1 MTTTQPSGY
10 ITDAIRRQFREDGV
24 VLLKGVLEP
33 TWMDLVQ
40 LGIRRN
46 RKQPGPYAQRHYP
59 DTPREFY
66 DDYCN
71 YHAIPEYQMLLE
83 RSPIVDVVAD
93 VMESER
99 LWLFYEQIF
108 IKKPPEADAG
118 EARRT
123 PWHQDSTYWITRPTD
138 RQQCAFWITL
148 DDTPIEESLEYVK
161 GSHLGP
167 TYAGTSFD
175 YTDET
180 KAFQPGY
187 EPIPDIEADRDSFD
201 IVSFAIER
209 GDVLMF
215 HPNMLHGGGAGKTG
229 KGRRTLSIRFFGDDV
244 TYEPRDLPEPPYPGH
259 HAVNTTGEPLRGH
272 WHPQLR

>member
-1 MTTTQPSGY
+1 MSTRTSHTY
-10 ITDAIRRQFREDGV
+10 VTDDMRRTFREDGV
-24 VLLKGVLEP
+24 VLLKGVLEE
-33 TWMDLVQ
+33 TWMKLVQ

-46 RKQPGPYAQRHYP
+46 RQTPGPYAQRHYP

-71 YHAIPEYQMLLE
+71 YFAILEYQMLLE

-93 VMESER
+93 VMESEH

-108 IKKPPEADAG
+108 LKRPPEEG
-118 EARRT
+118 GVARRT
-123 PWHQDSTYWITRPTD
+123 PWHQDSTYWITDPNG

-148 DDTPIEESLEYVK
+148 DDTPIEESLEYVR

-175 YTDET
+175 PNDET
-180 KAFQPGY
+180 VAFQPGY
-187 EPIPDIEADRDSFD
+187 QPIPDIEADRDSFD
-201 IVSFAIER
+201 IVSFGIER

-215 HPNMLHGGGAGKTG
+215 HPNMLHGGGAGTTG

-244 TYEPRDLPEPPYPGH
+244 VYEPREKPEPPYPGH
-259 HAVNTTGEPLRGH
+259 EAVNTPGEPLRGH